1 MLTPLHWL
9 LHWPVQSQARSRRNA
24 LLANTA
30 LVARR
35 HEREEVDRFLDG
47 LIARAVPGEQPRR
60 PSGRIG
66 A

>member
-1 MLTPLHWL
+1 MLALVHWFW
-9 LHWPVQSQARSRRNA
+9 HWPVESQQRARHNA

-35 HEREEVDRFLDG
+35 HEREEVQRFLHELG
-47 LIARAVPGEQPRR
+47 
-60 PSGRIG
+60 SGRIG